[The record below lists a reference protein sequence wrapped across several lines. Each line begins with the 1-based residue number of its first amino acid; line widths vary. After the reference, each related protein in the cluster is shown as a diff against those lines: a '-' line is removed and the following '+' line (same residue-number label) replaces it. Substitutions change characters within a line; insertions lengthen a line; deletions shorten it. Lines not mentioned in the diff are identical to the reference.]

1 MKKFL
6 WRKKKM
12 GSIFETAML
21 VCFGFSWP
29 LNVIKAY
36 KARSAK
42 GTSLAFILLI
52 ITGYLA
58 GISAKLINHQTNYVL
73 VVYLLNLVIVLTNLA
88 IYFRNRSLDRRTETM
103 SRDNTENEA
112 VILFGG
118 SADKEIPVAEIAQS
132 YDFNFPMY
140 NRSFHGLSLKDA
152 KKSFSEK
159 IETMN
164 PEAVIL
170 HIGAD
175 DLDLFKKNSAEFD
188 IKYIDLIS
196 FIKSGNKKRRVAL
209 ISNLDPVNAHLFD
222 EMNRHI
228 KAIADSE
235 HCTFVDINNAKL
247 WNPES
252 TKELMSFMY
261 NVGFD
266 QPLNVK
272 KPLGDISEILYS
284 WAYQNGVLHALES
297 KAV

>member
-1 MKKFL
+1 
-6 WRKKKM
+6 M

>member
-159 IETMN
+159 IEAMN

-175 DLDLFKKNSAEFD
+175 DLDLFKRNSAEFD

>member
-1 MKKFL
+1 
-6 WRKKKM
+6 M

-118 SADKEIPVAEIAQS
+118 SADREIPVAEIAQS

-140 NRSFHGLSLKDA
+140 NRSFHGLSLRDA

-175 DLDLFKKNSAEFD
+175 DLDLFKRNSAEFD

-261 NVGFD
+261 NIGFD

>member
-118 SADKEIPVAEIAQS
+118 SADREIPVAEIAQS

-140 NRSFHGLSLKDA
+140 NRSFHGLSLRDA

-159 IETMN
+159 IEAMN

-175 DLDLFKKNSAEFD
+175 DLDLFKRNSAEFD

-261 NVGFD
+261 NIGFD

>member
-1 MKKFL
+1 
-6 WRKKKM
+6 
-12 GSIFETAML
+12 ML

-261 NVGFD
+261 NIGFD

>member
-1 MKKFL
+1 
-6 WRKKKM
+6 M
-12 GSIFETAML
+12 GSLFETAML

-36 KARSAK
+36 KAKSAK

-58 GISAKLINHQTNYVL
+58 GITAKFMNHQMNYVL
-73 VVYLLNLVIVLTNLA
+73 FVYFLNLVIVLTNLA
-88 IYFRNRSLDRRTETM
+88 VYFRNRSLDRRTETM
-103 SRDNTENEA
+103 FRTNNEESDA

-118 SADKEIPVAEIAQS
+118 AVDKEIPVAEIAQN
-132 YDFNFPMY
+132 YEFNFKMY
-140 NRSFHGLSLKDA
+140 NRSSYNLSLKDA
-152 KKSFSEK
+152 KKTFSEQV
-159 IETMN
+159 ESLH
-164 PEAVIL
+164 PESVIIHL
-170 HIGAD
+170 GAD
-175 DLDLFKKNSAEFD
+175 DVELFKRNSAEFD

-196 FIKSGNKKRRVAL
+196 FIKQTNKERRIAL
-209 ISNLDPVNAHLFD
+209 VSNIDSTNRHAFD

-235 HCTFVDINNAKL
+235 HCVFVDIDNAKL

-261 NVGFD
+261 NLGFD
-266 QPLNVK
+266 QPLNIK

-284 WAYQNGVLHALES
+284 YAYQNGILHAVES

>member
-1 MKKFL
+1 
-6 WRKKKM
+6 
-12 GSIFETAML
+12 ML

>member
-1 MKKFL
+1 MA
-6 WRKKKM
+6 
-12 GSIFETAML
+12 SIFEAGML

-58 GISAKLINHQTNYVL
+58 GITAKVMNHQINYVL
-73 VVYLLNLVIVLTNLA
+73 AVYLLNLLIVLTNLI
-88 IYFRNRSLDRRTETM
+88 IYFRNRSLDRRTEVM
-103 SRDNTENEA
+103 FKSNTENEA

-132 YDFNFPMY
+132 YELNFPMY
-140 NRSFHGLSLKDA
+140 NRSVHGLSLKDA

-159 IETMN
+159 IEPMN

-170 HIGAD
+170 HIGND
-175 DLDLFKKNSAEFD
+175 DMDLFKRNSAEFD

-196 FIKSGNKKRRVAL
+196 YVKKDNKKRRVAL
-209 ISNLDPVNAHLFD
+209 VSNIDATNGHCFD

-228 KAIADSE
+228 KAIAESE
-235 HCTFVDINNAKL
+235 HCTFIDIDNAKL

-261 NVGFD
+261 NIGFD

-272 KPLGDISEILYS
+272 KPLADISEILYS
-284 WAYQNGVLHALES
+284 YAYQNGILHALES

>member
-1 MKKFL
+1 
-6 WRKKKM
+6 M

-261 NVGFD
+261 NIGFD

>member
-1 MKKFL
+1 
-6 WRKKKM
+6 M

-118 SADKEIPVAEIAQS
+118 SADREIPVAEIAQS

-140 NRSFHGLSLKDA
+140 NRSFHGLSLRDA

-159 IETMN
+159 IEAMN

-175 DLDLFKKNSAEFD
+175 DLDLFKRNSAEFD

-196 FIKSGNKKRRVAL
+196 FIKSENKKRRVAL

>member
-1 MKKFL
+1 
-6 WRKKKM
+6 
-12 GSIFETAML
+12 
-21 VCFGFSWP
+21 
-29 LNVIKAY
+29 
-36 KARSAK
+36 
-42 GTSLAFILLI
+42 
-52 ITGYLA
+52 
-58 GISAKLINHQTNYVL
+58 
-73 VVYLLNLVIVLTNLA
+73 
-88 IYFRNRSLDRRTETM
+88 M

-261 NVGFD
+261 NIGFD